1 MSDPITLV
9 QTGSRVWR
17 DSRSGQIYKA
27 SVPGVFEAQAIL
39 PEDISAIEAQVV
51 MEEVL
56 GLARPRYTLRNV
68 CRVIPMVQLVA
79 NFDIATKLTGQEKV
93 PPMVEAEISA
103 EDYSRV
109 AFDLWKNVVH
119 VVVSDEARMKPSH
132 NVLALNTEDA
142 GKELPRMENKQ
153 IAELLASATEVAGS
167 DWGARTTPPIN
178 DNDPFADVTGV
189 MATLESTGYY
199 VDFMVMHPLGWA
211 DFITNSYVK
220 DLVHAGIARVGPA
233 GGEFTLPG
241 FPTVRCYTD
250 YGCTPNTSA
259 FLGSSQAPAIVLGN
273 GPTESAR
280 YRNEKAGYDAFIIRQ
295 WLQPQIVLSAAIRE
309 LTGVHA

>member
-1 MSDPITLV
+1 MSEQITLV

-17 DSRSGQIYKA
+17 DPRNGKVYKA
-27 SVPGVFEAQAIL
+27 SAPGVFEAQAIM

-68 CRVIPMVQLVA
+68 CRIIPMVKLVA
-79 NFDIATKLTGQEKV
+79 NFDVATKLTGQEKV

-142 GKELPRMENKQ
+142 SKELPRMENKQ
-153 IAELLASATEVAGS
+153 IGELLATATEVAGS
-167 DWGARTTPPIN
+167 DWGVRTSPPTS
-178 DNDPFADVTGV
+178 DNDPFVDIIGV
-189 MATLESTGYY
+189 MTTLESAGYY
-199 VDFMVMHPLGWA
+199 VDFMAMHPLVWG

-220 DLVHAGIARVGPA
+220 DLVHAGIARVGPT
-233 GGEFTLPG
+233 GGDFTLPG

-259 FLGSSQAPAIVLGN
+259 FLGSSRANATVLGD

-295 WLQPQIVLSAAIRE
+295 WLEPKIVLGDAIRE